1 MCKEFHEKNVFFTS
15 EKFLDLKMML
25 KQLPLK
31 LPTFNE
37 LAFRVADPNSN
48 ILIDTVLTTYYRIY
62 CLFFPKM

>member
-31 LPTFNE
+31 LPIYNE
-37 LAFRVADPNSN
+37 LAFRGANSYSN
-48 ILIDTVLTTYYRIY
+48 ILIDTRAQLCSERVLRVRVQ
-62 CLFFPKM
+62 